1 MKGKQGLGRPFLLS
15 ITLIVL
21 SILAFV
27 FNSVLIYSGFFYAEA
42 ERGLEVYL
50 ADTFAK
56 FPFAVIFTLLIVFA
70 ILLLI
75 SVILM
80 WMRKTLGLFLYF
92 SWSFAMIL
100 LLLFAEQID
109 VFNILVLVAL
119 VVALSLNLSYFSV
132 KPMRQ
137 VSEDSDNLH

>member
-1 MKGKQGLGRPFLLS
+1 MKGKQGFERPFLLS
-15 ITLIVL
+15 TTLIVL
-21 SILAFV
+21 SVLSFV
-27 FNSVLIYSGFFYAEA
+27 FNGVLIYSGFFYAEA

-92 SWSFAMIL
+92 SWSFALIL
-100 LLLFAEQID
+100 LLLFAEQVD
-109 VFNILVLVAL
+109 VFNILVLVVL
-119 VVALSLNLSYFSV
+119 VVALGLNFSYFSV

>member
-1 MKGKQGLGRPFLLS
+1 MKGKQGFGRPFLLS

-21 SILAFV
+21 SVLAFV

-42 ERGLEVYL
+42 DRGLEVYL

-56 FPFAVIFTLLIVFA
+56 FPFALIFTLLIVFA

-92 SWSFAMIL
+92 SWSFVMIL
-100 LLLFAEQID
+100 LLLFAEQLD
-109 VFNILVLVAL
+109 VFNILVLVVL
-119 VVALSLNLSYFSV
+119 VVALSLNFSYFSI
-132 KPMRQ
+132 KPDGQTGAESNTSR
-137 VSEDSDNLH
+137 

>member
-1 MKGKQGLGRPFLLS
+1 MKGKQDLGRPFLLS

-21 SILAFV
+21 SVLAFV

-42 ERGLEVYL
+42 ERGLEIYL

-56 FPFAVIFTLLIVFA
+56 FPFALIFTLLIVFA

-119 VVALSLNLSYFSV
+119 VVALSLNFSYFSV